1 MLRSRGASSLG
12 PVSNEDMLPR
22 VYVDEVSYGSV
33 STLSNLN
40 ALQIKEIRFVSAQN
54 ATTRWGTGH
63 TGGVILVTT
72 KSK

>member
-1 MLRSRGASSLG
+1 M
-12 PVSNEDMLPR
+12 
-22 VYVDEVSYGSV
+22 YVDEVSYGSV